1 MARDDSWA
9 NRTPFIIAAVGSW
22 LASAY
27 WALLTALTFLTAI
40 TGGELSGFRALLPLV
55 LIVLYAVRGF
65 GALRG
70 DPRSLNSLTWLHGI
84 GAVATLINSRDL
96 SGLALGLNAVKIAIN
111 LFGAVSAFMAMRT
124 LQTPNR
130 PPPPQ

>member
-1 MARDDSWA
+1 MAGEKDWA
-9 NRTPFIIAAVGSW
+9 NRTPMIVAAVGAW

-27 WALLTALTFLTAI
+27 WALLAALTFLAAI
-40 TGGELSGFRALLPLV
+40 AGELNGFRALLPLV

-65 GALRG
+65 GAFRG

-111 LFGAVSAFMAMRT
+111 LFGAVAAFMAMRS
-124 LQTPNR
+124 LKTPNF
-130 PPPPQ
+130 PPRRD